1 MRILTVMTLCTSLL
15 LSGPLLA
22 KTQSEKDACQ
32 KVKDKIEAI
41 QSRMRAGY
49 SASQGIRYEERLRE
63 LRDQRYRLC
72 R

>member
-1 MRILTVMTLCTSLL
+1 MKTLAVITLCACLFL
-15 LSGPLLA
+15 NVQAQA
-22 KTQSEKDACQ
+22 KTQREKEACQ

-41 QSRMRAGY
+41 QSRMRSGY